1 MFFSSDSGS
10 SGRHAGTTRSNAP
23 PSKWDYVKTFYYNQ
37 TKWDFVKSV
46 AFFGVAVYLIR
57 DLASNDLLPME

>member
-1 MFFSSDSGS
+1 MFIPGEGS
-10 SGRHAGTTRSNAP
+10 SAARRAGAARANTS

-37 TKWDFVKSV
+37 AKWDVVKSV

-57 DLASNDLLPME
+57 DLAGNDLLPME